1 MTVYEKLAEARI
13 RFQNAGIKKSGLNKG
28 VGQGLKYFELSDI
41 LPECNKICQEL
52 KAVCVVSFF
61 ETMATLDFIDAEKPG
76 DKITFASPMS
86 KATLKGCHEVQ
97 NLGAVQTYIK
107 RYLYQNAFE
116 IAEADMLDSTMN
128 PNPGKQQQ
136 QKPTWSQAQLN
147 ELGGMLATTYPD
159 GKPVFNDKDKAAF
172 NKMYQ
177 AGSSFELAKK
187 QASDIIAN
195 RMKTAEQ
202 ATPATLPN
210 EDEIP
215 F

>member
-1 MTVYEKLAEARI
+1 MTVYEKLAEART
-13 RFQNAGIKKSGLNKG
+13 RLQEAGIKKTGKNDYAKYE
-28 VGQGLKYFELSDI
+28 YFELSEI
-41 LPECNKICQEL
+41 LPACNKICKEL

-128 PNPGKQQQ
+128 PNPGKQQANKQ
-136 QKPTWSQAQLN
+136 QQPAWSQAQLN
-147 ELGGMLATTYPD
+147 ELGGLLASTYPN
-159 GKPVFNDKDKAAF
+159 GSPIFNEKDKAAF
-172 NKMYQ
+172 NKMY
-177 AGSSFELAKK
+177 ATGSSFDLAKK

-195 RMKTAEQ
+195 RMKNAE
-202 ATPATLPN
+202 PATLPN
-210 EDEIP
+210 EDDIP